1 MAPRTRYERNLTPP
15 RSLAP
20 HITSFVLYLKS
31 MGRADKT
38 TRMYRQAVE
47 WFAAEY
53 LATGGQPP
61 HAPDTPERYTFDPV
75 TDWADVTRAHIRGW
89 LACLFARGYTDSY
102 VNNQYRCL
110 QQFFRWFAEDEE
122 VPNIMLG
129 MTPPRVAE
137 KPVPVF
143 SDDEIRALFATVQG
157 RDIWSRR
164 DLAILLFLRDTGVR
178 LSELSGL
185 QLDDVDVVEREA
197 TVTGKVKRTRTVKYS
212 FEAARALD
220 KYLRMRAKHAHAHVS
235 AVWIGPKGPLT
246 DSGIYQLVQRRA
258 AQAGLQG
265 VHPHRFRHH
274 FSHTWLD
281 RGGAEGDLM
290 ELNGWNSPQML
301 RRCGRSAAVARAR
314 RGYDRIMGSQ

>member
-197 TVTGKVKRTRTVKYS
+197 TVTGKAKRTRTVKYS
-212 FEAARALD
+212 F
-220 KYLRMRAKHAHAHVS
+220 
-235 AVWIGPKGPLT
+235 GPPAPWTSTCGCAPNMPT
-246 DSGIYQLVQRRA
+246 RTC
-258 AQAGLQG
+258 
-265 VHPHRFRHH
+265 P
-274 FSHTWLD
+274 
-281 RGGAEGDLM
+281 
-290 ELNGWNSPQML
+290 
-301 RRCGRSAAVARAR
+301 RCGSAR
-314 RGYDRIMGSQ
+314 RGRSPTPGSTSSCSAAPPRLASRESTRTGSAIISPTRGWTGAAPRATSWN